1 MRDVFKELS
10 EWRDLLLLSS
20 PRRMRLPFGQLNR
33 TLCLTAEPFPKSA
46 LTL

>member
-33 TLCLTAEPFPKSA
+33 TSRSTAEPFPKSA
-46 LTL
+46 LVL